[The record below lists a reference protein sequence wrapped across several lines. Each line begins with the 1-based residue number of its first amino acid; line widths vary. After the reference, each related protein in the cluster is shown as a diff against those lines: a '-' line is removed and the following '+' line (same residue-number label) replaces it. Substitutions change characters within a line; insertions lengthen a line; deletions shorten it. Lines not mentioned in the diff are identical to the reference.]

1 MTAATLAAA
10 SRKSSVASQ
19 HFTMLEIARRT
30 AEASGEVEG
39 TAPLA
44 KHESLHSLSAS
55 KDTVAL
61 AAAAAAADGVTD
73 AVDSPTSPNS
83 LKPRPYSEYNSESAR
98 FVPKLPPKKKVQKF
112 MTAQMLN
119 FKL

>member
-1 MTAATLAAA
+1 MTAAALAAA

-61 AAAAAAADGVTD
+61 AAAAAADGVTD

-98 FVPKLPPKKKVQKF
+98 FVPKLPPKKKVIKF
-112 MTAQMLN
+112 MTAKMLD